1 MCWIWDWQSKIVK
14 DHNDSQDPKHT
25 LFVAKSYLSRFSRF
39 SDNKCPL
46 FTRFFFWGGGRP
58 KRTSS
63 ASPPS
68 PLQEGFPYMRIFL
81 TWPVQGTLMWIFC
94 HVVAPN
100 FTLSMSGSVSCS
112 FELARCMTHTK
123 LCELR
128 QQQVC
133 GRYKFLSFSRK
144 AQMQLVQ
151 RRSNNRGEYVSE
163 KS

>member
-14 DHNDSQDPKHT
+14 DHNDSQDPNIRC
-25 LFVAKSYLSRFSRF
+25 LSRNRICRDFRAFQTTNVRF
-39 SDNKCPL
+39 LPG
-46 FTRFFFWGGGRP
+46 FFLGGGRP